1 MNYFNF
7 MIDRI
12 KKILFTGSLNDD
24 YLSKLILDLSST
36 TDHYKLELYR
46 YSNSND
52 QNEVSDVKQIDDEQI
67 NTMDLIVSIGG
78 DGTMLKSSKLA
89 SKYNVPITGINKG
102 RLGFLTDI
110 NPDLVSTALKDIIQ
124 GDYQTESRI
133 LLDVKVL
140 NKDKESFIGHAIN
153 DLVINKTK
161 TGRMINVL
169 TLIDG
174 KYVNS
179 NEGDG
184 YIVSTPTGST
194 AYSLSCGGPIINP
207 NSDTFLLVPI
217 APHTLTNRPMV
228 ISSSC
233 NIKLEFSDQNDD
245 LIEISLDG
253 EIISEISGGDCIMIS
268 KSDKRVKF
276 IHPNHYDY
284 YETLRSKLFWGHDK
298 RNA

>member
-1 MNYFNF
+1 
-7 MIDRI
+7 MIDSI
-12 KKILFTGSLNDD
+12 KKILFTGSLKDD
-24 YLSKLILDLSST
+24 YLSGLVSDLSST
-36 TDHYKLELYR
+36 IEKHQLELYR
-46 YSNSND
+46 YSHSSDEND
-52 QNEVSDVKQIDDEQI
+52 ISDVKQIEQDWI
-67 NTMDLIVSIGG
+67 SDMDLIVSVGG

-89 SKYNVPITGINKG
+89 SKHNVPITGINKG

-110 NPDLVSTALKDIIQ
+110 NPDLVSAVLKEIIQ

-133 LLDVKVL
+133 LLEVRIL
-140 NKDKESFIGHAIN
+140 NNNKERFIGHAIN

-169 TLIDG
+169 TSIDG
-174 KYVNS
+174 NYVNS
-179 NEGDG
+179 NQGDG

-233 NIKLEFSDQNDD
+233 DIKLEFTDQNDD

-253 EIISEISGGDCIMIS
+253 EIISDGDCIIIS
-268 KSDKRVKF
+268 KSDSTVEF
-276 IHPNHYDY
+276 IHPSQYDY

>member
-1 MNYFNF
+1 
-7 MIDRI
+7 MIDSI
-12 KKILFTGSLNDD
+12 KKILFTGSLKDD
-24 YLSKLILDLSST
+24 YLSNLILDFST
-36 TDHYKLELYR
+36 AIDENQLELYS
-46 YSNSND
+46 YSHSND
-52 QNEVSDVKQIDDEQI
+52 QDHISNVKQIDEGQI
-67 NTMDLIVSIGG
+67 SLVDLIVSIGG

-89 SKYNVPITGINKG
+89 SKHNVPITGINKG

-110 NPDLVSTALKDIIQ
+110 NPDLVSSVLKEVIK
-124 GDYQTESRI
+124 GDYQTESRM
-133 LLDVKVL
+133 LLDVKIL
-140 NKDKESFIGHAIN
+140 NNDQEAFIGHAIN

-169 TLIDG
+169 TSIDG
-174 KYVNS
+174 NYVNS

-207 NSDTFLLVPI
+207 NSDSFLLVPI

-228 ISSSC
+228 ISSNC
-233 NIKLEFSDQNDD
+233 DIKLEFADQDDD

-253 EIISEISGGDCIMIS
+253 EIISEISGSDCIMIS
-268 KSDKRVKF
+268 KSTSTVEF
-276 IHPNHYDY
+276 IHPNQYDY

>member
-1 MNYFNF
+1 
-7 MIDRI
+7 MIDSI
-12 KKILFTGSLNDD
+12 KKILFTGSLKDD
-24 YLSKLILDLSST
+24 YLSYLVSDLSST
-36 TDHYKLELYR
+36 IEKHQLELYR
-46 YSNSND
+46 YSHSSDEND
-52 QNEVSDVKQIDDEQI
+52 ISDVKQIEQDWI
-67 NTMDLIVSIGG
+67 SDMDLIVSVGG

-89 SKYNVPITGINKG
+89 SKHNVPITGINKG

-110 NPDLVSTALKDIIQ
+110 NPDLVSAVLKEIIQ

-133 LLDVKVL
+133 LLEVRIL
-140 NKDKESFIGHAIN
+140 NNNKERFIGHAIN

-169 TLIDG
+169 TSIDG
-174 KYVNS
+174 NYVNS
-179 NEGDG
+179 NQGDG

-233 NIKLEFSDQNDD
+233 DIKLEFTDQNDD

-253 EIISEISGGDCIMIS
+253 EIISEISDGDCIIIS
-268 KSDKRVKF
+268 KSDSTVEF
-276 IHPNHYDY
+276 IHPSQYDY

>member
-1 MNYFNF
+1 
-7 MIDRI
+7 MIDSI
-12 KKILFTGSLNDD
+12 KKILFTGSLKDD
-24 YLSKLILDLSST
+24 YLSNLILDFST
-36 TDHYKLELYR
+36 AIDENQLELYS
-46 YSNSND
+46 YSHSND
-52 QNEVSDVKQIDDEQI
+52 QDHISNVVQIDEDQI
-67 NTMDLIVSIGG
+67 SLMDLIVSIGG

-89 SKYNVPITGINKG
+89 SKHNVPITGINKG

-110 NPDLVSTALKDIIQ
+110 NPDLVSSVLKEVIK
-124 GDYQTESRI
+124 GDYQTESRM
-133 LLDVKVL
+133 LLDVKIL
-140 NKDKESFIGHAIN
+140 NNDQEAFIGHAIN

-169 TLIDG
+169 TSIDG
-174 KYVNS
+174 NYVNS

-207 NSDTFLLVPI
+207 NSDSFLLVPI

-228 ISSSC
+228 ISSNC
-233 NIKLEFSDQNDD
+233 DIKLEFADQDDD

-253 EIISEISGGDCIMIS
+253 EIISEISGSDCIMIS
-268 KSDKRVKF
+268 KSTSTVEF
-276 IHPNHYDY
+276 IHPNQYDY

>member
-1 MNYFNF
+1 
-7 MIDRI
+7 MIDSI
-12 KKILFTGSLNDD
+12 KKILFTGSLKDD
-24 YLSKLILDLSST
+24 YLSDLVSDLSST
-36 TDHYKLELYR
+36 IENHQLELYR
-46 YSNSND
+46 YSHSSDLND
-52 QNEVSDVKQIDDEQI
+52 ISDVKQIEHDQI
-67 NTMDLIVSIGG
+67 SNMDLIVSVGG

-89 SKYNVPITGINKG
+89 SKHNVPITGINKG

-110 NPDLVSTALKDIIQ
+110 NPDLVSAVLREIIQ

-133 LLDVKVL
+133 LLEVRIL
-140 NKDKESFIGHAIN
+140 NNNKERFIGHAIN

-169 TLIDG
+169 TSIDG
-174 KYVNS
+174 NYVNS
-179 NEGDG
+179 NQGDG

-228 ISSSC
+228 ISSGC
-233 NIKLEFSDQNDD
+233 DIKLEFTDQNDD

-253 EIISEISGGDCIMIS
+253 EIISEISGGDCIIIS
-268 KSDKRVKF
+268 KSDSTVEF
-276 IHPNHYDY
+276 IHPSQYDY

>member
-1 MNYFNF
+1 
-7 MIDRI
+7 MIDSI
-12 KKILFTGSLNDD
+12 KKILFLGSLNDD
-24 YLSKLILDLSST
+24 YLSNLVLDLSST
-36 TDHYKLELYR
+36 VDKYKLELYR
-46 YSNSND
+46 YSPSND
-52 QNEVSDVKQIDDEQI
+52 QNDISGVKQVKEDQI
-67 NTMDLIVSIGG
+67 TSMDLIVSIGG

-89 SKYNVPITGINKG
+89 SKHNVPITGINKG

-110 NPDLVSTALKDIIQ
+110 NPDLVSAALKEIIQ
-124 GDYQTESRI
+124 GEFQTESRI
-133 LLDVKVL
+133 LLDVKIL

-169 TLIDG
+169 TSIDG
-174 KYVNS
+174 NYVNS

-194 AYSLSCGGPIINP
+194 AYSLSCSGGPIINP

-228 ISSSC
+228 ISSTC
-233 NIKLEFSDQNDD
+233 EIKLEFTEQNDD
-245 LIEISLDG
+245 SIEISLDG
-253 EIISEISGGDCIMIS
+253 EIISEISGRDCIIIS

>member
-1 MNYFNF
+1 
-7 MIDRI
+7 MIDSI
-12 KKILFTGSLNDD
+12 KKILFTGSLKDD
-24 YLSKLILDLSST
+24 YLSDLVSDLSST
-36 TDHYKLELYR
+36 IENHQLELYR
-46 YSNSND
+46 YSHSSDEND
-52 QNEVSDVKQIDDEQI
+52 ISDVKQIEQDWI
-67 NTMDLIVSIGG
+67 SDMDLIVSVGG

-89 SKYNVPITGINKG
+89 SKHNVPITGINKG

-110 NPDLVSTALKDIIQ
+110 NPDLVSAVLREIIQ

-133 LLDVKVL
+133 LLEVRIL
-140 NKDKESFIGHAIN
+140 NNNKERFIGHAIN

-169 TLIDG
+169 TSIDG
-174 KYVNS
+174 NYVNS
-179 NEGDG
+179 NQGDG

-233 NIKLEFSDQNDD
+233 DIKLEFTDQNDD

-253 EIISEISGGDCIMIS
+253 EIISEISGGDCIIIS
-268 KSDKRVKF
+268 KSDSTVEF
-276 IHPNHYDY
+276 IHPSQYDY

>member
-1 MNYFNF
+1 
-7 MIDRI
+7 MIDSI
-12 KKILFTGSLNDD
+12 KKILFTGSLKDD
-24 YLSKLILDLSST
+24 YLSDLVSDLSST
-36 TDHYKLELYR
+36 IENHQLELYR
-46 YSNSND
+46 YSHSSD
-52 QNEVSDVKQIDDEQI
+52 QNDISDVKQIEHDQI
-67 NTMDLIVSIGG
+67 SNMDLIVSVGG

-89 SKYNVPITGINKG
+89 SKHNVPITGINKG

-110 NPDLVSTALKDIIQ
+110 NPDLVSAVLREIIQ

-133 LLDVKVL
+133 LLEVRIL
-140 NKDKESFIGHAIN
+140 NNNKERFIGHAIN

-169 TLIDG
+169 TSIDG
-174 KYVNS
+174 NYVNS
-179 NEGDG
+179 NQGDG

-228 ISSSC
+228 ISSGC
-233 NIKLEFSDQNDD
+233 DIKLEFTDQNDD

-253 EIISEISGGDCIMIS
+253 EIISEISGGDCIIIS
-268 KSDKRVKF
+268 KSDSTVEF
-276 IHPNHYDY
+276 IHPSQYDY

>member
-1 MNYFNF
+1 
-7 MIDRI
+7 MIDSI
-12 KKILFTGSLNDD
+12 KKILFTGSLKDD
-24 YLSKLILDLSST
+24 YLSGLVSDLSST
-36 TDHYKLELYR
+36 IEKHQLELYR
-46 YSNSND
+46 YSHSSDEND
-52 QNEVSDVKQIDDEQI
+52 ISDVKQIEQDWI
-67 NTMDLIVSIGG
+67 SDMDLIVSVGG

-89 SKYNVPITGINKG
+89 SKHNVPITGINKG

-110 NPDLVSTALKDIIQ
+110 NPDLVSAVLREIIQ

-133 LLDVKVL
+133 LLEVRIL
-140 NKDKESFIGHAIN
+140 NKNKERFIGHAIN

-169 TLIDG
+169 TSIDG
-174 KYVNS
+174 NYVNS
-179 NEGDG
+179 NQGDG

-228 ISSSC
+228 ISSGC
-233 NIKLEFSDQNDD
+233 EIKLEFTDQNDD

-253 EIISEISGGDCIMIS
+253 EIISEISGGDCIIIS
-268 KSDKRVKF
+268 KSDSTVEF
-276 IHPNHYDY
+276 IHPSQYDY

>member
-1 MNYFNF
+1 
-7 MIDRI
+7 MIDSI
-12 KKILFTGSLNDD
+12 KKILFTGSLKDD
-24 YLSKLILDLSST
+24 YLSDLVSDLSST
-36 TDHYKLELYR
+36 IEKHQLELYR
-46 YSNSND
+46 YSHSSDEND
-52 QNEVSDVKQIDDEQI
+52 ISDVKQIEQDWI
-67 NTMDLIVSIGG
+67 SDMDLIVSVGG

-89 SKYNVPITGINKG
+89 SKHNVPITGINKG

-110 NPDLVSTALKDIIQ
+110 NPDLVSAVLKEIIQ

-133 LLDVKVL
+133 LLEVRIL
-140 NKDKESFIGHAIN
+140 NNNKERFIGHAIN
-153 DLVINKTK
+153 DLVVNKTK

-169 TLIDG
+169 TSIDG
-174 KYVNS
+174 NYVNS
-179 NEGDG
+179 NQGDG

-233 NIKLEFSDQNDD
+233 DIKLEFTDQNDD

-253 EIISEISGGDCIMIS
+253 EIISEISDGDCIIIS
-268 KSDKRVKF
+268 KSDSTVEF
-276 IHPNHYDY
+276 IHPSQYDY

>member
-1 MNYFNF
+1 
-7 MIDRI
+7 MIDSI
-12 KKILFTGSLNDD
+12 KKILFTGSLKDD
-24 YLSKLILDLSST
+24 YLSGLVSDLSST
-36 TDHYKLELYR
+36 IEKHQLELYR
-46 YSNSND
+46 YSHSSDEND
-52 QNEVSDVKQIDDEQI
+52 ISDVKQIEHDWISD
-67 NTMDLIVSIGG
+67 MDLIVSIGG

-89 SKYNVPITGINKG
+89 SKHNVPITGINKG

-110 NPDLVSTALKDIIQ
+110 NPDLVSAVLREIIQ

-133 LLDVKVL
+133 LLEVRIL
-140 NKDKESFIGHAIN
+140 NNNKERFIGHAIN

-169 TLIDG
+169 TSIDG
-174 KYVNS
+174 NYVNS
-179 NEGDG
+179 NQGDG

-194 AYSLSCGGPIINP
+194 AYSHSCGGPIINP

-228 ISSSC
+228 ISSGC
-233 NIKLEFSDQNDD
+233 DIKLEFTDQNDD

-253 EIISEISGGDCIMIS
+253 EIISEISGGDCIIIS
-268 KSDKRVKF
+268 KSDSTVEF
-276 IHPNHYDY
+276 IHPSQYDY

>member
-1 MNYFNF
+1 
-7 MIDRI
+7 MIDSI
-12 KKILFTGSLNDD
+12 KKILFTGSLKDD
-24 YLSKLILDLSST
+24 YLSYLVSDLSST
-36 TDHYKLELYR
+36 IENHQLELYR
-46 YSNSND
+46 YSHSSD
-52 QNEVSDVKQIDDEQI
+52 QNDISDVKQIEHDQI
-67 NTMDLIVSIGG
+67 SNMDLIVSVGG

-89 SKYNVPITGINKG
+89 SKHNVPITGINKG

-110 NPDLVSTALKDIIQ
+110 NPDLVSAVLREIIQ

-133 LLDVKVL
+133 LLEVRIL
-140 NKDKESFIGHAIN
+140 NNNKERFIGHAIN

-169 TLIDG
+169 TSIDG
-174 KYVNS
+174 NYVNS
-179 NEGDG
+179 NQGDG

-194 AYSLSCGGPIINP
+194 AYSLGCGGPIINP

-228 ISSSC
+228 ISSGC
-233 NIKLEFSDQNDD
+233 DIKLEFTDQNDD

-253 EIISEISGGDCIMIS
+253 EIISEISGGDCIIIS
-268 KSDKRVKF
+268 KSDSTVEF
-276 IHPNHYDY
+276 IHPSQYDY

>member
-1 MNYFNF
+1 
-7 MIDRI
+7 MIDSI
-12 KKILFTGSLNDD
+12 KKILFTGSLKDD
-24 YLSKLILDLSST
+24 YLSDLVSDLSST
-36 TDHYKLELYR
+36 IEKHQLELYR
-46 YSNSND
+46 YSHSSDEND
-52 QNEVSDVKQIDDEQI
+52 ISDVKQIEQDWI
-67 NTMDLIVSIGG
+67 SDMDLIVSVGG

-89 SKYNVPITGINKG
+89 SKHNVPITGINKG

-110 NPDLVSTALKDIIQ
+110 NPDLVSAVLKEIIQ

-133 LLDVKVL
+133 LLEVRIL
-140 NKDKESFIGHAIN
+140 NNNKERFIGHAIN

-169 TLIDG
+169 TSIDG
-174 KYVNS
+174 NYVNS
-179 NEGDG
+179 NQGDG

-233 NIKLEFSDQNDD
+233 DIKLEFTDQNDD

-253 EIISEISGGDCIMIS
+253 EIISEISDGDCIIIS
-268 KSDKRVKF
+268 KSDSTVEF
-276 IHPNHYDY
+276 IHPSQYDY

>member
-1 MNYFNF
+1 
-7 MIDRI
+7 MIDSI
-12 KKILFTGSLNDD
+12 KKILFTGSLKDD
-24 YLSKLILDLSST
+24 YLSNLVLDLSST
-36 TDHYKLELYR
+36 IEKNKLGLYR
-46 YSNSND
+46 YSHFND
-52 QNEVSDVKQIDDEQI
+52 QNDISGVKQVKEDQI
-67 NTMDLIVSIGG
+67 TDMDLIVSIGG

-89 SKYNVPITGINKG
+89 SKHNVPITGINKG

-110 NPDLVSTALKDIIQ
+110 NPDLVSAALKEIIQ
-124 GDYQTESRI
+124 GDFQTESRI
-133 LLDVKVL
+133 LLDVKIL
-140 NKDKESFIGHAIN
+140 NNEKERFIGHAIN

-169 TLIDG
+169 TSIDG
-174 KYVNS
+174 NYVNS

-194 AYSLSCGGPIINP
+194 AYSMSCGGPIINP

-233 NIKLEFSDQNDD
+233 VIKLEFSDQNDD

-268 KSDKRVKF
+268 KSDITVEF
-276 IHPNHYDY
+276 IHPSQYDY

>member
-1 MNYFNF
+1 
-7 MIDRI
+7 MIDSI
-12 KKILFTGSLNDD
+12 KKILFTGSLKDD
-24 YLSKLILDLSST
+24 YLSDLVSDLSST
-36 TDHYKLELYR
+36 REKHQLELYR
-46 YSNSND
+46 YSHSSD
-52 QNEVSDVKQIDDEQI
+52 QNDISDVKQIEHDQI
-67 NTMDLIVSIGG
+67 SNMDLIVSVGG

-89 SKYNVPITGINKG
+89 SKHNVPITGINKG

-110 NPDLVSTALKDIIQ
+110 NPDLVSAVLREIIQ

-133 LLDVKVL
+133 LLEVRIL
-140 NKDKESFIGHAIN
+140 NNNKERFIGHAIN

-169 TLIDG
+169 TSIDG
-174 KYVNS
+174 NYVNS
-179 NEGDG
+179 NQGDG

-228 ISSSC
+228 ISSGC
-233 NIKLEFSDQNDD
+233 DIKLEFTDQNDD

-253 EIISEISGGDCIMIS
+253 EIISEISGGDCIIIS
-268 KSDKRVKF
+268 KSDSTVEF
-276 IHPNHYDY
+276 IHPSQYDY

>member
-1 MNYFNF
+1 
-7 MIDRI
+7 MIDSI
-12 KKILFTGSLNDD
+12 KKILFTGSLKDD
-24 YLSKLILDLSST
+24 YLSDLVSDLSST
-36 TDHYKLELYR
+36 IENHQLELYR
-46 YSNSND
+46 YSHSSDEND
-52 QNEVSDVKQIDDEQI
+52 ISDVKQIEHDQI
-67 NTMDLIVSIGG
+67 SNMDLIVSVGG

-89 SKYNVPITGINKG
+89 SKHNVPITGINKG

-110 NPDLVSTALKDIIQ
+110 NPDLVSAVLREIIQ

-133 LLDVKVL
+133 LLEVRIL
-140 NKDKESFIGHAIN
+140 NNNKERFIGHAIN

-169 TLIDG
+169 TSIDG
-174 KYVNS
+174 NYVNS
-179 NEGDG
+179 NQGDG

-233 NIKLEFSDQNDD
+233 DIKLEFTDQNDD

-253 EIISEISGGDCIMIS
+253 EIISEISGGDCIIIS
-268 KSDKRVKF
+268 KSDSTVEF
-276 IHPNHYDY
+276 IHPSQYDY

>member
-1 MNYFNF
+1 
-7 MIDRI
+7 MIDSI
-12 KKILFTGSLNDD
+12 KKILFTGSLKDD
-24 YLSKLILDLSST
+24 YLSDLVSDLSST
-36 TDHYKLELYR
+36 IENHQLELYR
-46 YSNSND
+46 YNHSSD
-52 QNEVSDVKQIDDEQI
+52 QNDISDVKQIEHDQI
-67 NTMDLIVSIGG
+67 SNMDLIVSVGG

-89 SKYNVPITGINKG
+89 SKHNVPITGINKG

-110 NPDLVSTALKDIIQ
+110 NPDLVSAVLREIIQ

-133 LLDVKVL
+133 LLEVRIL
-140 NKDKESFIGHAIN
+140 NNNKERFIGHAIN

-169 TLIDG
+169 TSIDG
-174 KYVNS
+174 NYVNS
-179 NEGDG
+179 NQGDG

-233 NIKLEFSDQNDD
+233 DIKLEFTDQNDD

-253 EIISEISGGDCIMIS
+253 EIISEISGGDCIIIS
-268 KSDKRVKF
+268 KSDSTVEF
-276 IHPNHYDY
+276 IHPSQYDY

>member
-1 MNYFNF
+1 
-7 MIDRI
+7 MIDSI
-12 KKILFTGSLNDD
+12 KKILFTGSLKDQ
-24 YLSKLILDLSST
+24 YLSELIADLSKT
-36 TDHYKLELYR
+36 LNDENIELYCF
-46 YSNSND
+46 SQSND
-52 QNEVSDVKQIDDEQI
+52 QIDIPNVKTIEEQSISD
-67 NTMDLIVSIGG
+67 MDLIVSIGG
-78 DGTMLKSSKLA
+78 DGTMLQSSKLA
-89 SKYNVPITGINKG
+89 SNYSVPITGINKG

-110 NPDLVSTALKDIIQ
+110 NPELVSEALQEIIN
-124 GDYQTESRI
+124 GEYQVESRM
-133 LLDVKVL
+133 LLDVKIL
-140 NKDKESFIGHAIN
+140 NGENERFIGHAIN

-161 TGRMINVL
+161 TGRMINVR
-169 TLIDG
+169 TSING

-228 ISSSC
+228 IPSGSI
-233 NIKLEFSDQNDD
+233 IKLEFTEENDD
-245 LIEISLDG
+245 TIEISLDG

-268 KSDKRVKF
+268 RSKNTVKF
-276 IHPNHYDY
+276 IHPKQYDY
-284 YETLRSKLFWGHDK
+284 YETLRSKLFWGHDQ

>member
-1 MNYFNF
+1 
-7 MIDRI
+7 MIDSI
-12 KKILFTGSLNDD
+12 KKILFTGSLKDD
-24 YLSKLILDLSST
+24 YLSDLVSDLSST
-36 TDHYKLELYR
+36 IENHQLELYR
-46 YSNSND
+46 YSHSSD
-52 QNEVSDVKQIDDEQI
+52 QNDISDVKQIEHDQI
-67 NTMDLIVSIGG
+67 SNMDLIVSVGG

-89 SKYNVPITGINKG
+89 SKHNVPITGINKG

-110 NPDLVSTALKDIIQ
+110 NPNLVSAVLREIIQ

-133 LLDVKVL
+133 LLEVRIL
-140 NKDKESFIGHAIN
+140 NNNKERFIGHAIN

-169 TLIDG
+169 TSIDG
-174 KYVNS
+174 NYVNS
-179 NEGDG
+179 NQGDG

-228 ISSSC
+228 ISSGC
-233 NIKLEFSDQNDD
+233 DIKLEFTDQNDD

-253 EIISEISGGDCIMIS
+253 EIISEISGGDCIIIS
-268 KSDKRVKF
+268 KSDSTVEF
-276 IHPNHYDY
+276 IHPSQYDY

>member
-1 MNYFNF
+1 
-7 MIDRI
+7 MIDSI
-12 KKILFTGSLNDD
+12 KKILFTGSLKDD
-24 YLSKLILDLSST
+24 YLSDLVSDLSST
-36 TDHYKLELYR
+36 IENHQLELYR
-46 YSNSND
+46 YSHSSD
-52 QNEVSDVKQIDDEQI
+52 QNDISDVKHIEHDQIS
-67 NTMDLIVSIGG
+67 NMDLIVSVGG

-89 SKYNVPITGINKG
+89 SKHNVPITGINKG

-110 NPDLVSTALKDIIQ
+110 NPDLVSAVLREIIQ

-133 LLDVKVL
+133 LLEVRIL
-140 NKDKESFIGHAIN
+140 NNNKERFIGHAIN

-169 TLIDG
+169 TSIDG
-174 KYVNS
+174 NYVNS
-179 NEGDG
+179 NQGDG

-228 ISSSC
+228 ISSGC
-233 NIKLEFSDQNDD
+233 DIKLEFTDQNDD

-253 EIISEISGGDCIMIS
+253 EIISEISGGDCIIIS
-268 KSDKRVKF
+268 KSDSTVEF
-276 IHPNHYDY
+276 IHPSQYDY

>member
-1 MNYFNF
+1 
-7 MIDRI
+7 MIDSI
-12 KKILFTGSLNDD
+12 KKILFTGSLKDD
-24 YLSKLILDLSST
+24 YLSDLVSDLSST
-36 TDHYKLELYR
+36 IEKHQLELYR
-46 YSNSND
+46 YSHSSDEND
-52 QNEVSDVKQIDDEQI
+52 ISDVKQIEQDWI
-67 NTMDLIVSIGG
+67 SDMDLIVSVGG

-89 SKYNVPITGINKG
+89 SKHNVPITGINKG

-110 NPDLVSTALKDIIQ
+110 NPDLVSAVLREIIQ

-133 LLDVKVL
+133 LLEVRIL
-140 NKDKESFIGHAIN
+140 NNNKERFIGHAIN

-169 TLIDG
+169 TSIDG
-174 KYVNS
+174 NYVNS
-179 NEGDG
+179 NQGDG

-228 ISSSC
+228 ISSGC
-233 NIKLEFSDQNDD
+233 DIKLEFTDQNDD

-253 EIISEISGGDCIMIS
+253 EIISEISGGDCIIIS
-268 KSDKRVKF
+268 KSDSTVEF
-276 IHPNHYDY
+276 IHPSQYDY